1 MYHARDDTAGD
12 AELVATP
19 FPVTLRRDWIATRCQ
34 RSSVAAELFLL
45 SWVDAVRGGYL
56 EYRFRRSSGALEP
69 GCLLQ
74 PSLEL
79 SLTRLESESQPL
91 LTAAAFSCLPG
102 KQVKGLWISQPYDT
116 PESNLFITSACF
128 SPLAPLSLII
138 QAILGAQHD
147 ANAPADTFRSF
158 WPFSLT
164 ISGLHGVDPGRL

>member
-19 FPVTLRRDWIATRCQ
+19 FPVTLRRDWIATRCHC
-34 RSSVAAELFLL
+34 SSVAAELFLL

-79 SLTRLESESQPL
+79 SLTRLESHRRKKKKK
-91 LTAAAFSCLPG
+91 A
-102 KQVKGLWISQPYDT
+102 V
-116 PESNLFITSACF
+116 
-128 SPLAPLSLII
+128 
-138 QAILGAQHD
+138 
-147 ANAPADTFRSF
+147 ADCCC
-158 WPFSLT
+158 
-164 ISGLHGVDPGRL
+164 V